1 MSWQL
6 GLGWWDGTTQKWMI
20 LGPILEEELVRFAD
34 ELNVQYGESS
44 FQQEQLEG
52 HSCCHLLNCKCF

>member
-1 MSWQL
+1 MVRYWL
-6 GLGWWDGTTQKWMI
+6 YFLNENK
-20 LGPILEEELVRFAD
+20 RFAD

-44 FQQEQLEG
+44 FQHEQLEG

>member
-20 LGPILEEELVRFAD
+20 LGPILEEELVQFAD
-34 ELNVQYGESS
+34 GLNMGVGM
-44 FQQEQLEG
+44 EQMIAS
-52 HSCCHLLNCKCF
+52 HYWV